1 MKCFFHKWN
10 GCWCEKC
17 GKTRKVRKERDHS
30 FLGGCKCTKCGYVRD
45 YAHSYKCG
53 KCIVCGALD
62 PKKGHGDRRNWGYR
76 MNGGNV
82 DFYCLD
88 CGFVMKTVDYATQV
102 RETEREID
110 NADRAGCVAP
120 FAENLLEW
128 LRSVEPK

>member
-45 YAHSYKCG
+45 DGHSYKCG
-53 KCIVCGALD
+53 KCTVCGALD

-88 CGFVMKTVDYATQV
+88 CGRIMKTVDYAKQL
-102 RETEREID
+102 RETVEEID
-110 NADRAGCVAP
+110 NAERAGCESP
-120 FAENLLEW
+120 IAESLLYW
-128 LRSVEPK
+128 LRNNKPY